1 MSLIFLVFLLCRETI
16 TYSEIG
22 CRGPGAN
29 MSKRVTW
36 EKKLTGEEVNKLID
50 IDLFIN
56 QEKWIEEQLKHQ

>member
-1 MSLIFLVFLLCRETI
+1 
-16 TYSEIG
+16 
-22 CRGPGAN
+22 